1 MLRALLGLRQ
11 GNVLAAVAAFAVGG
25 RLLQNEGLVVGRER
39 RRWLQSTATAAKGAT
54 GFVAAWWF
62 CFCRTTEGVG
72 QKDHKQLRRRLR
84 WLAAPVVTGRSAA
97 LAVEKKAASVVSGRE
112 VAMLEMGNRVLCF
125 YRTTAGAAG
134 DAGNG
139 GAAVIVRSRSSG
151 SGGEGGVGGVTVGN
165 KGNR

>member
-1 MLRALLGLRQ
+1 MRPRLRRGIDVACAAGVEARQ
-11 GNVLAAVAAFAVGG
+11 RTCCCCCV
-25 RLLQNEGLVVGRER
+25 RCWR
-39 RRWLQSTATAAKGAT
+39 ATAAERGVGRWPGAT
-54 GFVAAWWF
+54 TVVIIDGYGSRGCH
-62 CFCRTTEGVG
+62 CFCCCVV
-72 QKDHKQLRRRLR
+72 RRLR
-84 WLAAPVVTGRSAA
+84 WLAAPVVIGRSAA
-97 LAVEKKAASVVSGRE
+97 LAVEKKAASVVAGRE

-139 GAAVIVRSRSSG
+139 GAAVIVRPRSSG

>member
-1 MLRALLGLRQ
+1 MPLFLLLRG
-11 GNVLAAVAAFAVGG
+11 GCCVL
-25 RLLQNEGLVVGRER
+25 
-39 RRWLQSTATAAKGAT
+39 
-54 GFVAAWWF
+54 

-72 QKDHKQLRRRLR
+72 RKDHERLRRRLR
-84 WLAAPVVTGRSAA
+84 WLAAAVVAGRSAA
-97 LAVEKKAASVVSGRE
+97 LAVEKKAASVVAGRE

-139 GAAVIVRSRSSG
+139 GAAVIVRPRSSG